1 MLVLMFDPW
10 FKSLLLVFGYLGRE
24 IIVLVI
30 LRYNEKLLLPF
41 LMEAH
46 KLLKF
51 NNVEVVEDLELQV
64 NYKYLFQTMETT
76 INTYKDFV
84 SQELIGFHQFPMGA

>member
-1 MLVLMFDPW
+1 MFDPW
-10 FKSLLLVFGYLGRE
+10 FKSLPLVFGYLGHE
-24 IIVLVI
+24 IIVLMI

-51 NNVEVVEDLELQV
+51 NNVEMVEDFELQV
-64 NYKYLFQTMETT
+64 NYKYLFQTMGTT
-76 INTYKDFV
+76 IDTYKDFV

>member
-10 FKSLLLVFGYLGRE
+10 FKKLPLVFGYLGHE

-51 NNVEVVEDLELQV
+51 NSVEMVEDLELQV
-64 NYKYLFQTMETT
+64 NYKYLFQTMGTT